1 MSTNQLYPLPLS
13 HPPPHKETVTTSDH
27 FAASEEAG
35 FSGTFM
41 AATYHSNW
49 SYDMETQRFFPQ
61 TYPVD
66 KDPNPF
72 KHPQIFVAAKAAG
85 LNRFQRIKDVVTFPS
100 LRVEYFK
107 IVWDYFCL
115 SAVTSSRDFFRAPTG
130 FGWKSSGRIHNI
142 EKNQVDDSK

>member
-1 MSTNQLYPLPLS
+1 MIHRMSHTLS
-13 HPPPHKETVTTSDH
+13 TCPPINCILFPCRTLPHKETVTTSDH

-41 AATYHSNW
+41 AAAYHSNW
-49 SYDMETQRFFPQ
+49 SYDMEMQRFFPQ

-72 KHPQIFVAAKAAG
+72 KHPQIFVAAKATG
-85 LNRFQRIKDVVTFPS
+85 LNYFQRIKDVVTFPS

-107 IVWDYFCL
+107 MD
-115 SAVTSSRDFFRAPTG
+115 
-130 FGWKSSGRIHNI
+130 
-142 EKNQVDDSK
+142 